1 LEKGR
6 SAGTAFR
13 REYRQRD
20 VGEGAAGAERRVL
33 GVFIGETKALRV
45 QLRLATCYPVARS

>member
-6 SAGTAFR
+6 SAGTALR